1 MIEKAIILIETKI
14 ERAITETERIA
25 LMDYFTYYGIHDG
38 EYIEYADSF
47 VGECFH
53 KDDETG
59 NWELNQPDELPFAH
73 ETHKD
78 NWHQY
83 SWGGCTI
90 TKFK

>member
-1 MIEKAIILIETKI
+1 MTEMAIILIENKLK
-14 ERAITETERIA
+14 RAITETERNA
-25 LMDYFTYYGIHDG
+25 LMDYFTYYGVDDS
-38 EYIEYADSF
+38 EYTEYADSF
-47 VGECFH
+47 VDECFH

-59 NWELNQPDELPFAH
+59 KWELNQPDGLPFAS

-78 NWHQY
+78 NRHEY